1 MFSFFLIG
9 KGQYRVHSIVDSTEP
24 ICRLLCGARESF
36 YKEAEQSDDITIM
49 SFNYKKSNK
58 IKNMEKKLVL
68 KNKIDE
74 INKLAL
80 FIEELGETL
89 NLTPELVFNLNLVL
103 EEAVSNVIFYAYPK
117 EEHQEIVLIAKMSN
131 KSLIFVLTDSGKEFD
146 PTQAPDTDVALSAEE
161 RKIGGL
167 GIFLIRQIMNKVE
180 YQRIEGKNVLTLGK
194 DLQE

>member
-1 MFSFFLIG
+1 MRTLA
-9 KGQYRVHSIVDSTEP
+9 GQYE
-24 ICRLLCGARESF
+24 
-36 YKEAEQSDDITIM
+36 
-49 SFNYKKSNK
+49 
-58 IKNMEKKLVL
+58 
-68 KNKIDE
+68 IDE

-80 FIEELGETL
+80 FIEELDETL

-131 KSLIFVLTDSGKEFD
+131 KSLIFVLTDSRKEFD
-146 PTQAPDTDVALSAEE
+146 PTQAPDADVALSAEE